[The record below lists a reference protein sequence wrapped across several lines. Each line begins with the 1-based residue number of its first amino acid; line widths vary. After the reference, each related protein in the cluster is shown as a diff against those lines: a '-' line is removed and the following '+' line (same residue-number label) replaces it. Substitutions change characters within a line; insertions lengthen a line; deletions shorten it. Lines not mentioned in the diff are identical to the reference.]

1 MAINKGIRSKEMKN
15 IIITTGL
22 ILLICAVGFG
32 QKQKQV
38 STSGSGSAS
47 SNSSIAS
54 GKGIM
59 LDSGTAI
66 SGELQNTLDV
76 KKARVGD
83 PVILK
88 TTKAVK
94 QNGQTIVPKGT
105 QLLGRVTEVAQ
116 KTKSNGGSRLGMV
129 FDRIEGK
136 NLSAPISASI
146 TSITNAAANSSLGDT
161 GGADLFGSSNTSASA
176 SSGSSGG
183 GGLLGGGSGGGLLG
197 GATSTVNSTT
207 GGLMNTTGGVLNS
220 TTQTV
225 GGVTNTAGQ
234 ALGNTTGSVFRTVDG
249 IQISNSVGGSVQAG
263 TTLSAAGKNIRLDKG
278 TSFQLQ
284 LNNSTRDQ

>member
-1 MAINKGIRSKEMKN
+1 MKN
-15 IIITTGL
+15 LIFTTVL
-22 ILLICAVGFG
+22 ILITGAVGFG

-47 SNSSIAS
+47 SKNSVAS
-54 GKGIM
+54 DKGVM
-59 LDSGTAI
+59 LGSGTAI
-66 SGELQNTLDV
+66 NGELQNTLDV

-88 TTKAVK
+88 TTKAIK
-94 QNGQTIVPKGT
+94 HNGQTVVPKGT

-136 NLSAPISASI
+136 HLSAPINASI
-146 TSITNAAANSSLGDT
+146 TSIINLAANSNGGDT
-161 GGADLFGSSNTSASA
+161 GGADLFGSSSTSASA
-176 SSGSSGG
+176 ARNSSGG
-183 GGLLGGGSGGGLLG
+183 GGLLGGVS
-197 GATSTVNSTT
+197 STVGSTT
-207 GGLMNTTGGVLNS
+207 GGLTNTAGGLLNT

-225 GGVTNTAGQ
+225 GSVTNTAGQ
-234 ALGNTTGSVFRTVDG
+234 TLGNTTGSVFRTVNG

-263 TTLSAAGKNIRLDKG
+263 TILSAAGKNIRLDKG
-278 TSFQLQ
+278 TNFQLQ
-284 LNNSTRDQ
+284 LNNSTPDQ